1 MDIEEARFGDAVV
14 LRPKERIDQTSAD
27 DFQSHLLNA
36 IESGA
41 TAVLVDFSDVDYIS
55 SVGLR
60 ALMIAAKKGKAGDV
74 ALGVS
79 DLQPNVNEIF
89 EISRFNFVV
98 TVHATLRDGVA
109 AASDEAL
116 AAFEAG

>member
-41 TAVLVDFSDVDYIS
+41 TA
-55 SVGLR
+55 LR